1 MPLSGALLMVLA
13 SGLFATM
20 FAMVKA
26 LGPEFP
32 FAEGVFFRGLFGL
45 PMILFLM
52 RRAGVE
58 ARPQRPVL
66 LLLRG
71 LLGLGGMSAYFY
83 ATQNGALADV
93 WLVGRLQPVL
103 VAVLAPAFLGERA
116 TRSVIGVLVVS
127 LTGVVLVIRPGVDLL
142 NTAGLFAL
150 LATLFSS
157 SAHICVR
164 RLNGTEPPQRIVL
177 GFTVTVLLGSAVMM
191 VPTFVWP
198 TPGELGLLLAIAGC
212 ATAGQMLLTT
222 AYARD
227 TAPAVSASGYSGVLF
242 AIFYGWAFWGEVPDG
257 WALAG
262 GALIIGAG
270 LYIVLTRRAVIT
282 PPAA

>member
-1 MPLSGALLMVLA
+1 MSGALLMVLA

-26 LGPEFP
+26 LGPAFP
-32 FAEGVFFRGLFGL
+32 FAVGVFFGGLFGL
-45 PMILFLM
+45 PMVLVLM
-52 RRAGVE
+52 RRAGVD
-58 ARPQRPVL
+58 ARPRRPYL

-83 ATQNGALADV
+83 ATQHGTLADV
-93 WLVGRLQPVL
+93 WLVGRFQPVL
-103 VAVLAPAFLGERA
+103 VAVMAPFLLGERA
-116 TRSVIGVLVVS
+116 PRSVLGVLAVS
-127 LTGVVLVIRPGVDLL
+127 LTGVVVVIRPGMDLL

-150 LATLFSS
+150 LATVFSA

-164 RLNGTEPPQRIVL
+164 RLNATEPPQRIVL
-177 GFTVTVLLGSAVMM
+177 GFTVSVLLGSGLMTVS
-191 VPTFVWP
+191 VFVWP
-198 TPGELGLLLAIAGC
+198 TPTELGLLLAIAAC
-212 ATAGQMLLTT
+212 ATAGQILLTT

-227 TAPAVSASGYSGVLF
+227 TAPAVSASAYSGVLF

-257 WALAG
+257 WALVG

-270 LYIVLTRRAVIT
+270 LYIVLTRRGVIT
-282 PPAA
+282 PPGS